1 MGLFTHTATFSVG
14 AFHTARAC
22 GPTNE
27 NKVRKETAKTDGR
40 PTGRTAVSGSRHPSH
55 RAPPPLIQEQERL
68 EALVAARMKARRR
81 DDLLSPTSPRHVQP
95 AKSAAIRCS
104 KAARFSG
111 QARAVPDRACAR
123 LDGAKAR
130 AQKQPSGS
138 HETAA
143 PPCKRPKELSFGGAP
158 RSNPPWGFFPCT
170 MEEEE
175 SGGASRHRL
184 SAPEE
189 LDDAPPDVVIS
200 RPHTP
205 QDKRLCFGP
214 FAFRLSPSSEVLA
227 FLMATTPLRRLLA
240 GKRVL
245 ELGSGLGFT
254 GIACAAWCDCAHVR
268 LTDGDPQAVSQISKN
283 VEFNRPSYGSTSVDA
298 AELPWGAKEDDPGG
312 DYGLADVIFAAD
324 CVYDCALH
332 TALCQTIKRWLK
344 PSGCTLSSRRAA
356 VCAWTTLSAARG
368 EFGVGTWPA
377 NQHRHRR
384 FRAQKCFPSVM
395 TRSRRGRGA
404 ASTR

>member
-1 MGLFTHTATFSVG
+1 MA
-14 AFHTARAC
+14 
-22 GPTNE
+22 
-27 NKVRKETAKTDGR
+27 VRQAVR
-40 PTGRTAVSGSRHPSH
+40 PSSGSRHPSH

-68 EALVAARMKARRR
+68 EALVAARMKARVAAMTRSR
-81 DDLLSPTSPRHVQP
+81 QLLHDMSSLPNRPR
-95 AKSAAIRCS
+95 SAAPKLQALLMPKPGLCRTAPVLAWTEP
-104 KAARFSG
+104 KPARKSSP
-111 QARAVPDRACAR
+111 PD
-123 LDGAKAR
+123 L
-130 AQKQPSGS
+130 

-143 PPCKRPKELSFGGAP
+143 PPCKRPKELSFGGARGAT
-158 RSNPPWGFFPCT
+158 RSPWGFFPCT

-283 VEFNRPSYGSTSVDA
+283 VELNRPSYGSTSVDA

-312 DYGLADVIFAAD
+312 DDGLYDVIFAAD
-324 CVYDCALH
+324 CVYDRALH

-344 PSGCTLSSRRAA
+344 PSGCTLVIASRRCGSLDDFER
-356 VCAWTTLSAARG
+356 VARG

-377 NQHRHRR
+377 NYNSTVTRR

-395 TRSRRGRGA
+395 TLVKTRARGA